1 MSRTR
6 HDRQHRRSSSRDDPP
21 EGDPRTNAQ
30 RLSQHIAQPQRG
42 RQLCISRQMGSMGS
56 LLIAIVQA
64 SPRCFGL
71 AVPSVFGDGCFLG
84 PQDVGQ
90 VPNTSVTFTN
100 MTDTHPSSASKPST
114 LERGSPPTTAPSSP
128 RSNTTTP
135 SPNSSNDPAT
145 HV

>member
-1 MSRTR
+1 MRRYLCLIPTWPRCHRRMSRTR

-56 LLIAIVQA
+56 LLIAIIQA

-84 PQDVGQ
+84 PQDTRIL
-90 VPNTSVTFTN
+90 P
-100 MTDTHPSSASKPST
+100 
-114 LERGSPPTTAPSSP
+114 RRRSPPP
-128 RSNTTTP
+128 
-135 SPNSSNDPAT
+135 
-145 HV
+145 